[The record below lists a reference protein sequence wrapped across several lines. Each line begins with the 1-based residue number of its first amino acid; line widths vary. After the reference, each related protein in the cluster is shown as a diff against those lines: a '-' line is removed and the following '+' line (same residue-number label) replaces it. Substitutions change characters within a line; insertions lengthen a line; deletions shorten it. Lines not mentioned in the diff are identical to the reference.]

1 MEACGQV
8 QAPWRVPG
16 FAFHNT
22 WWPMHHCATGLQ
34 YLWGKSASVLKFYL
48 FFLLEAEN
56 QGKTLW
62 PQNLPGKPDVS
73 MKRLVCWKETF
84 EVSWSPTEVGVIA
97 SPPLKGN
104 TLRIFITFWW
114 GEKKKKLL
122 LSWWNGDVFFHC
134 PALTAVMSAPQ
145 PLLKSTIRTIKYS
158 VLSKTCKTK
167 KCCHQG
173 HLQIFLLLT
182 VISPALSWVKC
193 LY

>member
-84 EVSWSPTEVGVIA
+84 EVSWSPTEVGVFA

-104 TLRIFITFWW
+104 ALRIFITFWW
-114 GEKKKKLL
+114 GEKKRSYCWVDEMVTFSSIAQPWLQSCL
-122 LSWWNGDVFFHC
+122 HLSLSWSL
-134 PALTAVMSAPQ
+134 P
-145 PLLKSTIRTIKYS
+145 STLSNIQCWAKLVRLRNVAIKDICRFSSY
-158 VLSKTCKTK
+158 
-167 KCCHQG
+167 
-173 HLQIFLLLT
+173 LQ
-182 VISPALSWVKC
+182 
-193 LY
+193 

>member
-84 EVSWSPTEVGVIA
+84 EVSWSPTEVGVFA

-104 TLRIFITFWW
+104 ALRIFITFWW
-114 GEKKKKLL
+114 GKKKEAIVELMK
-122 LSWWNGDVFFHC
+122 WWRFLPLPSPDCSHVC
-134 PALTAVMSAPQ
+134 TSASLEVYHPH
-145 PLLKSTIRTIKYS
+145 Y
-158 VLSKTCKTK
+158 
-167 KCCHQG
+167 
-173 HLQIFLLLT
+173 QIFSAEQNL
-182 VISPALSWVKC
+182 
-193 LY
+193 